1 MATSLQSLKGKRV
14 ALRQIAQNEQLSLAN
29 SEPGGFVM
37 TDTRKPV
44 ESLLTD
50 YDIFE
55 PSFVANPYPGYSEIR
70 ESECPIARTER
81 YEGSWLPTRYEDVV
95 ALAQEYEIFT
105 SRGILVMPPPP
116 GQAEG
121 AYGGVAAPPITS
133 DPPDHHWHRRLILP
147 VFAPQAVAK
156 YEQSTRDLCNALID
170 EFIDK
175 GTADAAADY
184 AQHIP
189 VRVISNMLGVPLDME
204 ETFTGW
210 VRGVLENMHDVEL
223 RKRSRLA
230 IIEYFLAQVE
240 DRKTNPRENDLI
252 SELMNTEVE
261 GKKVPIEYVLGV
273 CNLMLVAGIDTT
285 WSAIGSVM
293 WHMAQHPEHR
303 KQLRENDDLWPT
315 AIEELLR
322 VYAPVT
328 MARIVDRDIEFQGCP
343 MKAGDRVLMA
353 FPAANRDPR
362 QFENPDEVILDREH
376 NRHVAFGS
384 GIHRCAG
391 SNLARL
397 EVRVALQTWLKRIPE
412 FELVDPATVTWAGG
426 QVHGPR
432 SCMVKF

>member
-1 MATSLQSLKGKRV
+1 
-14 ALRQIAQNEQLSLAN
+14 
-29 SEPGGFVM
+29 M

-95 ALAQEYEIFT
+95 ALAQEYEVFT

-175 GTADAAADY
+175 GKADAAADY

-189 VRVISNMLGVPLDME
+189 VRVISTMLGVPFDME
-204 ETFTGW
+204 EEFTDW
-210 VRGVLENMHDVEL
+210 VRGVLENMHDLER
-223 RKRSRLA
+223 RKRSRQS
-230 IIEYFLAQVE
+230 IIEFFLAQVE
-240 DRKTNPRENDLI
+240 DRRKNPRENDLI
-252 SELMNTEVE
+252 TELLNTEVE

-303 KQLRENDDLWPT
+303 KQLRENDALWPT

-397 EVRVALQTWLKRIPE
+397 EVRIALQTWLERIPE
-412 FELVDPATVTWAGG
+412 FELIDPTTVTWAGG

>member
-1 MATSLQSLKGKRV
+1 
-14 ALRQIAQNEQLSLAN
+14 
-29 SEPGGFVM
+29 M

-175 GTADAAADY
+175 GKADAAADY

-210 VRGVLENMHDVEL
+210 VRGVLENMTDMEL

-240 DRKTNPRENDLI
+240 DRKKNPRENDLI

-397 EVRVALQTWLKRIPE
+397 EVRVALQTWLERIPE

>member
-1 MATSLQSLKGKRV
+1 
-14 ALRQIAQNEQLSLAN
+14 
-29 SEPGGFVM
+29 M

-44 ESLLTD
+44 ESMLTD

-95 ALAQEYEIFT
+95 AIAQEYEVFT

-204 ETFTGW
+204 EQFTGW
-210 VRGVLENMHDVEL
+210 VRGVLENMHDMEL

-240 DRKTNPRENDLI
+240 DRKKNPRENDLI

-303 KQLRENDDLWPT
+303 KQLRENDALWPT

-397 EVRVALQTWLKRIPE
+397 EVRVALQTWLERIPE

>member
-1 MATSLQSLKGKRV
+1 MP
-14 ALRQIAQNEQLSLAN
+14 RQIARSEQLLLAN

-55 PSFVANPYPGYSEIR
+55 PSFIANPYPGYSEIR
-70 ESECPIARTER
+70 ESECPIAHTDR
-81 YEGSWLPTRYEDVV
+81 YQGSWLPTRYEDVV
-95 ALAQEYEIFT
+95 ALAQEYEVFT

-156 YEQSTRDLCNALID
+156 YEQGTKDLCNALID

-189 VRVISNMLGVPLDME
+189 VRVISTMLGVPFDME
-204 ETFTGW
+204 EEFTDW
-210 VRGVLENMHDVEL
+210 VRGVLENMHDLER
-223 RKRSRLA
+223 RKRSRQS
-230 IIEYFLAQVE
+230 IIEFFLAQVE
-240 DRKTNPRENDLI
+240 DRKKNPRDNDLI
-252 SELMNTEVE
+252 TELLNTEVE

-328 MARIVDRDIEFQGCP
+328 MARIVDGDIEFQGCP

-397 EVRVALQTWLKRIPE
+397 EVRVALQTWLERIPE
-412 FELVDPATVTWAGG
+412 FELVDPTSVTWAGG

>member
-1 MATSLQSLKGKRV
+1 
-14 ALRQIAQNEQLSLAN
+14 
-29 SEPGGFVM
+29 M

-44 ESLLTD
+44 EDILTD
-50 YDIFE
+50 YDIFDPE
-55 PSFVANPYPGYSEIR
+55 FIKDPYSAFSEIR
-70 ESECPIARTER
+70 ESGCPIAHTER
-81 YEGSWLPTRYEDVV
+81 YEGSWLPTRYDDVV
-95 ALAQEYEIFT
+95 AIAQEYETFT
-105 SRGILVMPPPP
+105 SQSILVLPPIP
-116 GQAEG
+116 GQNEG
-121 AYGGVAAPPITS
+121 QYGGVKAPPISS
-133 DPPDHHWHRRLILP
+133 DPPEHHWHRRLILP

-156 YEQSTRDLCNALID
+156 YEQGTKELCNSLID

-175 GTADAAADY
+175 GTADVAGDY

-189 VRVISNMLGVPLDME
+189 VRVIATLLGVPLEME
-204 ETFTGW
+204 SDFTAW
-210 VRGVLENMHDVEL
+210 VRAALENITDVEG
-223 RKRSRLA
+223 RKWARQN
-230 IIEYFLAQVE
+230 IIQFFLAQVE
-240 DRKTNPRENDLI
+240 DRKNNPRENDFI
-252 SELMNTEVE
+252 SELMNSEVE
-261 GKKVPIEYVLGV
+261 GKKVPLDYVLGV
-273 CNLMLVAGIDTT
+273 CNLMLVAGVDTT
-285 WSAIGSVM
+285 WSAIGSCM

-303 KQLRENDDLWPT
+303 KALRDNPELWPT

-328 MARIVDRDIEFQGCP
+328 MARVLSKDAEFQGCP

-397 EVRVALQTWLKRIPE
+397 EVRVALQTFLARIPE
-412 FELVDPATVTWAGG
+412 FELVNPDDVTWAGG

-432 SCMVKF
+432 RCMVKF

>member
-1 MATSLQSLKGKRV
+1 MVTYLQSLRGKHV
-14 ALRQIAQNEQLSLAN
+14 APKQIARSEQSLLAS

-210 VRGVLENMHDVEL
+210 VRGVLENMTDMEL

-240 DRKTNPRENDLI
+240 DRKKNPRENDLI

-397 EVRVALQTWLKRIPE
+397 EVRVALQTWLERIPE